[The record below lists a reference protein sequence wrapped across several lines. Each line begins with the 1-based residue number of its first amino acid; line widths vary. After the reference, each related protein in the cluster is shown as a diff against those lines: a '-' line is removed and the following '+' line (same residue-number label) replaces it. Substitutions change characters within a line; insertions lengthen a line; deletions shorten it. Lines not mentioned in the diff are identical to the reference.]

1 MNWFIIVIMTQQLN
15 AFGKPEMPL
24 WIPEMVFEG
33 KEECMTFARNNQL
46 RLFRKSTEAYGG
58 SILPTRLNCV
68 NEDIMVQIGQLK
80 SEEGKKN
87 EENI

>member
-1 MNWFIIVIMTQQLN
+1 MKWFIIIVMTTQLN
-15 AFGKPEMPL
+15 GVGKEETPL
-24 WIPEMVFEG
+24 WIPYLEFG
-33 KEECMTFARNNQL
+33 NYEECMTFARNNQL

-87 EENI
+87 EEDI